1 MNVDAVHT
9 DIRFDYD
16 AGAWS
21 SELQADLAFGTP
33 NQGGSANPTIL
44 DYDEALLMVNP
55 SSIITLPSTLN
66 TAQFNFLG
74 RGPNE
79 TIWNLPQSQK
89 AGVLWPGISTESI
102 AAGTFASYVPT
113 GDPRATANARWLR
126 LEMVGFRI
134 PAGAVFST
142 SQSGA
147 SGPVVFFDSMDGV
160 NGPNETAIGN
170 NVSDTFWITEN
181 THAHMNWWFNLP
193 GRYEIDVRTKGF
205 IDQGGGNLVEVTSPI
220 STLHFM
226 VYGSGDPSTTGPLTE
241 APPKLTNDTA
251 TIMEDDGP
259 IVINVLAN
267 DRSDPDLL
275 ERLSVTGVTN
285 GTNGSVTISPDGQ
298 SVSYTP
304 APHFFGSD
312 SFVYTVT
319 DEHGGTASATV
330 VVNVTAVLD
339 APIGIDVQNGQTQ
352 RSYVRNIDL
361 IFGAGEVL
369 TALLSPGRIK

>member
-1 MNVDAVHT
+1 MGPAVTNTGFVTVAPYVNVDAVHT

-21 SELQADLAFGTP
+21 SELHADLAFGTP

-55 SSIITLPSTLN
+55 SSIITLPSTLS
-66 TAQFNFLG
+66 TTQFSFLG

-79 TIWNLPQSQK
+79 SIWNLPQSQK

-102 AAGTFASYVPT
+102 SAGTFASYSPV

-126 LEMVGFRI
+126 FEMVDFRI
-134 PAGAVFST
+134 PTGAVFSM
-142 SQSGA
+142 SQSGS

-160 NGPNETAIGN
+160 NGSNETAIGN

-181 THAHMNWWFNLP
+181 THAHMNWFFTHP
-193 GRYEIDVRTKGF
+193 GRYEIDVRKKGF
-205 IDQGGGNLVEVTSPI
+205 IDQGGGNLSEVASPI

-226 VYGSGDPSTTGPLTE
+226 VFGSSDPTMTGPLTE

-251 TIMEDDGP
+251 TTIEDGGP
-259 IVINVLAN
+259 IVINVLSN
-267 DRSDPDLL
+267 DRSDPDSL
-275 ERLSVTGVTN
+275 ERLSVTGTTN
-285 GTNGSVTISPDGQ
+285 GANGSVTISPDGQ

-319 DEHGGTASATV
+319 DEHGGVANAT
-330 VVNVTAVLD
+330 VNVTVNADND
-339 APIGIDVQNGQTQ
+339 APTISDIANRFVVEGNSTGPISS
-352 RSYVRNIDL
+352 R
-361 IFGAGEVL
+361 
-369 TALLSPGRIK
+369 